1 MRVYHMTEEP
11 YPDAWNSGVESLR
24 VNLPNRLID
33 PATAADL
40 YHRFLDEWQLCDE
53 LGINIFV
60 NEHHS
65 TATCLTASC
74 NIVLGILAKTTKRVR
89 ILGLGIPIAN
99 RPDPLRVA
107 EECAMIDVISRG
119 RFDMGFI
126 KGVPYEIVPSNAR
139 PTNIVER
146 FWEAHDLIIKA
157 LTTHDGPFS
166 WESENFHYRS
176 VNIFPRPWQQPHPPV
191 WVSVNSPGSVRPVAE
206 RGYVLGTVMTG
217 YKAKGLFDEYRRV
230 WRAAG
235 RPDPVPLDRFC
246 YCCFMACG
254 HSEEEGLRRGND
266 VMAYLRTN
274 AIVGEQFRSPPGYIP
289 PQALANQFK
298 RTGRAGF
305 SELGL
310 YDRNDRRISGFV
322 EANVDDAMRGGL
334 LFAGTPDQVY
344 RQIVEF
350 YETIGGFGVLQMM
363 AQAGTMSHED
373 TVDSLTLFAREVMPR
388 LEEYHASRKL
398 AAA

>member
-11 YPDAWNSGVESLR
+11 YPDAWNVGAESLR
-24 VNLPNRLID
+24 VNLPNRYCD
-33 PATAADL
+33 PKIAADQ
-40 YHRFLDEWQLCDE
+40 YHRFIDEWQLCDE

-65 TATCLTASC
+65 TATCLTSSC

-89 ILGLGIPIAN
+89 LLGLGMPIAN

-107 EECAMIDVISRG
+107 EECAIIDVISRG

-126 KGVPYEIVPSNAR
+126 KGVPYEIVPSNSR
-139 PTNIVER
+139 PVHQVDR
-146 FWEAHDLIIKA
+146 FWEAHDLIVKA
-157 LTTHDGPFS
+157 LSTRDGPFS

-176 VNIFPRPWQQPHPPV
+176 VNIWPQPWQQPHPPV
-191 WVSVNSPGSVRPVAE
+191 WVSVNSVSSVRPVAE
-206 RGYVLGTVMTG
+206 HGYVLGTVMTG
-217 YKAKGLFDEYRRV
+217 YGAKKIFDEYRRV
-230 WRAAG
+230 WRAGG

-254 HSEEEGLRRGND
+254 DSEEIGLRRGND

-274 AIVGEQFRSPPGYIP
+274 AIVGEQFRSPPGYIA
-289 PQALANQFK
+289 PQALASQFK

-310 YDRNDRRISGFV
+310 FDKDGNRIVGFV
-322 EANVDDAMRGGL
+322 EATVADAMRGGL

-344 RQIVEF
+344 RQIIEF

-363 AQAGTMSHED
+363 AHAGTMSHED
-373 TVDSLTLFAREVMPR
+373 TVDSLTLFAKEVMPR
-388 LEEYHASRKL
+388 LEEYYATRRL
-398 AAA
+398 AAE

>member
-11 YPDAWNSGVESLR
+11 YPDAWNTGAESLR
-24 VNLPNRLID
+24 VNLPNRLLD
-33 PATAADL
+33 PVKAADL

-65 TATCLTASC
+65 TATCMTASC
-74 NIVLGILAKTTKRVR
+74 NIVLGILARTTKRVR

-139 PTNIVER
+139 PTNIVAR
-146 FWEAHDLIIKA
+146 FWEAHDLIVKA
-157 LTTHDGPFS
+157 LTSHDGPFS

-176 VNIFPRPWQQPHPPV
+176 VNIWPRPWQQPHPPV
-191 WVSVNSPGSVRPVAE
+191 WVSVNSPGSVGPVAE

-230 WRAAG
+230 WRASG
-235 RPDPVPLDRFC
+235 RPEPVPLDRFC

-254 HSEEEGLRRGND
+254 HSEAEGLRRGND

-274 AIVGEQFRSPPGYIP
+274 AVVGEQFRSPPGYIA
-289 PQALANQFK
+289 PQALASQFK

-310 YDRNDRRISGFV
+310 YDKNDNRICGFV
-322 EANVDDAMRGGL
+322 EAEVADAMRGGL

-350 YETIGGFGVLQMM
+350 DQAIGGFGVLQMM

-373 TVDSLTLFAREVMPR
+373 TTDSLTLFAREVMPR
-388 LEEYHASRKL
+388 LEDYHAARRM
-398 AAA
+398 AAE

>member
-11 YPDAWNSGVESLR
+11 YPDAWNVEAESLR
-24 VNLPNRLID
+24 VNLPNRHLD
-33 PATAADL
+33 PVKAADL

-65 TATCLTASC
+65 TATCMTVSC

-126 KGVPYEIVPSNAR
+126 KGVPYEIVPSNSR
-139 PTNIVER
+139 PTSMVER

-176 VNIFPRPWQQPHPPV
+176 VNIWPRPWQQPHPPV
-191 WVSVNSPGSVRPVAE
+191 WVSVNSPASVQPVAE

-230 WRAAG
+230 WRASG
-235 RPDPVPLDRFC
+235 RPEPVPLDRFC

-254 HSEEEGLRRGND
+254 HSEEEGLRRGNE

-274 AIVGEQFRSPPGYIP
+274 AIVGEQFRSPPGYIA
-289 PQALANQFK
+289 PQALASQFK

-310 YDRNDRRISGFV
+310 FDKNDNRISGFV
-322 EANVDDAMRGGL
+322 EATVDDAMRGGL

-344 RQIVEF
+344 RQIVAF
-350 YETIGGFGVLQMM
+350 FETVGGFGVLQMM

-373 TVDSLTLFAREVMPR
+373 TVDSLSLFAKEVMPR
-388 LEEYHASRKL
+388 LEEYYAARKM

>member
-11 YPDAWNSGVESLR
+11 YPDAWNVGAESLR
-24 VNLPNRLID
+24 VNLPNRYCD
-33 PATAADL
+33 PKVAADQ
-40 YHRFLDEWQLCDE
+40 YHRFLDEWALCDE

-65 TATCLTASC
+65 TATCITASC

-89 ILGLGIPIAN
+89 LLGLGMPIAN

-126 KGVPYEIVPSNAR
+126 KGVPYEIVPSNSR
-139 PTNIVER
+139 PVHQVER

-157 LTTHDGPFS
+157 LTSHDGPFS

-176 VNIFPRPWQQPHPPV
+176 VNIWPRPWQQPHPPV
-191 WVSVNSPGSVRPVAE
+191 WVSVNSVGSVPPVAE
-206 RGYVLGTVMTG
+206 RGYILGTVMTG
-217 YKAKGLFDEYRRV
+217 YAAKKLFDEYRRV
-230 WRAAG
+230 WRASG

-246 YCCFMACG
+246 YCCFAAVG
-254 HSEEEGLRRGND
+254 KTEADGLRRGHD

-274 AIVGEQFRSPPGYIP
+274 AIVADQFRSPPGYIP
-289 PQALANQFK
+289 PPVLASQFH

-310 YDRNDRRISGFV
+310 FDKNGNRISGFV
-322 EANVDDAMRGGL
+322 EAKVADAMHGGL

-344 RQIVEF
+344 RQIVDF

-373 TVDSLTLFAREVMPR
+373 TVESLTLFAKEVMPR
-388 LEEYHASRKL
+388 LEEYHASRQM
-398 AAA
+398 AAE

>member
-1 MRVYHMTEEP
+1 M
-11 YPDAWNSGVESLR
+11 
-24 VNLPNRLID
+24 
-33 PATAADL
+33 
-40 YHRFLDEWQLCDE
+40 
-53 LGINIFV
+53 
-60 NEHHS
+60 
-65 TATCLTASC
+65 
-74 NIVLGILAKTTKRVR
+74 
-89 ILGLGIPIAN
+89 PIAN

-139 PTNIVER
+139 PTNMVER

-157 LTTHDGPFS
+157 LTSHDGPFS
-166 WESENFHYRS
+166 WEGEHFHYRS
-176 VNIFPRPWQQPHPPV
+176 VNIWPRPWQQPHPPV

-206 RGYVLGTVMTG
+206 HGYVLGTVMTG

-254 HSEEEGLRRGND
+254 HNEEEGLRRGND

-274 AIVGEQFRSPPGYIP
+274 AIVGEQFRTPPGYIA
-289 PQALANQFK
+289 PQALAGQFL

-310 YDRNDRRISGFV
+310 FDKDGTRVSGFV
-322 EANVDDAMRGGL
+322 EATVADAMRGGL

-363 AQAGTMSHED
+363 AHAGTMSHED
-373 TVDSLTLFAREVMPR
+373 TTDSLTLFAKEVMPR
-388 LEEYHASRKL
+388 LEEYYATRRL
-398 AAA
+398 AAE